1 MKRFPLIVFCI
12 IILSAL
18 CTGMRSYSDAEYK
31 INEDVN
37 NALSL
42 TLARMPGDVVS
53 ADTIRCYRDYITI
66 AALKDT
72 ACIAMRTVQR
82 HGKLETVLVA
92 DANCDA
98 LTVFKMSDQKA
109 SAALLSLA
117 VMWMLGSMLYIRRR
131 KPRASAAL
139 AAGHLS
145 ADISTEYLS
154 YGGIVYTGEQFT
166 TSAGTPIRLT
176 PMQHSL
182 LEMFMQSDSH
192 TLSKQDICQRLWPK
206 KPDAS
211 ATLYTLIK
219 RIKPVIEANSSLKI
233 ESDRGRSYTLT
244 DR

>member
-1 MKRFPLIVFCI
+1 MKKFPFIVFCI

-18 CTGMRSYSDAEYK
+18 CTGMRSYNNAECK
-31 INEDVN
+31 ISEDVN

-42 TLARMPGDVVS
+42 TLAQMPGDVVS
-53 ADTIRCYRDYITI
+53 ADTIRCYRGYITI

-72 ACIAMRTVQR
+72 ACIAMRAVRR
-82 HGKLETVLVA
+82 HGRLETELVA

-98 LTVFKMSDQKA
+98 LTVLRLSDQKA
-109 SAALLSLA
+109 SATLFGLGLLW
-117 VMWMLGSMLYIRRR
+117 VLGSVWHARRR
-131 KPRASAAL
+131 RPQLASRVAA
-139 AAGHLS
+139 AK
-145 ADISTEYLS
+145 LS

-166 TSAGTPIRLT
+166 TSSGTPIRLT
-176 PMQHSL
+176 PMQRSL
-182 LEMFMQSDSH
+182 LEMFMLSDSH

-219 RIKPVIEANSSLKI
+219 RIKPVIEANSSLRI

-244 DR
+244 NQASETHS

>member
-18 CTGMRSYSDAEYK
+18 CTGIRSYSDAEYK

-42 TLARMPGDVVS
+42 TLAQMPGDVVS
-53 ADTIRCYRDYITI
+53 ADTIKCYRSYITI

-72 ACIAMRTVQR
+72 ACIAMRTVRR
-82 HGKLETVLVA
+82 HGRLETVLVA
-92 DANCDA
+92 DANCNA
-98 LTVFKMSDQKA
+98 LTVFMMSDQKA
-109 SAALLSLA
+109 SAALLGLGLL
-117 VMWMLGSMLYIRRR
+117 WMLGSVWYIRWR
-131 KPRASAAL
+131 KPQLTAAL
-139 AAGHLS
+139 AAGQLT
-145 ADISTEYLS
+145 ADISAGHLS

-182 LEMFMQSDSH
+182 LEMFMLSDSH

>member
-18 CTGMRSYSDAEYK
+18 CTGIRSYSDAEYK

-72 ACIAMRTVQR
+72 ACIAMHTVRR

-92 DANCDA
+92 DANCNA

-109 SAALLSLA
+109 SAALLGLGLL
-117 VMWMLGSMLYIRRR
+117 WILGSVWYIRWR
-131 KPRASAAL
+131 KPQLSADL

-145 ADISTEYLS
+145 
-154 YGGIVYTGEQFT
+154 YGGIIYTDGQFT
-166 TSAGTPIRLT
+166 TSSGTTIRLT

-182 LEMFMQSDSH
+182 LEMFMLSDSH

>member
-37 NALSL
+37 NALNQ
-42 TLARMPGDVVS
+42 TLARMPSDVVS

-72 ACIAMRTVQR
+72 AGIAMRTMRR

-98 LTVFKMSDQKA
+98 LTVFRMSDQKA
-109 SAALLSLA
+109 STALLGLG
-117 VMWMLGSMLYIRRR
+117 MLWMLGSVWYIRRR
-131 KPRASAAL
+131 NPLTSVAL
-139 AAGHLS
+139 ASGQSS
-145 ADISTEYLS
+145 ADISTGQLS

-182 LEMFMQSDSH
+182 LEMFMLSDNH

>member
-1 MKRFPLIVFCI
+1 MKKFPFIVFCI

-18 CTGMRSYSDAEYK
+18 CTGIRSYSDAEYK

-42 TLARMPGDVVS
+42 TLARMPADVVS
-53 ADTIRCYRDYITI
+53 ADTIRCYRNYITI

-72 ACIAMRTVQR
+72 ACIAMHTVRR
-82 HGKLETVLVA
+82 HGRLETVLVA

-109 SAALLSLA
+109 SAALFGLSLL
-117 VMWMLGSMLYIRRR
+117 WMLGSVWYIRRR
-131 KPRASAAL
+131 KPQLSAGIS
-139 AAGHLS
+139 AGHL
-145 ADISTEYLS
+145 L
-154 YGGIVYTGEQFT
+154 YGGIIYTGEQFT

-176 PMQHSL
+176 PMQYSL
-182 LEMFMQSDSH
+182 LEMFILSDSH
-192 TLSKQDICQRLWPK
+192 TLSKQAICQRLWPN

-244 DR
+244 EQ

>member
-1 MKRFPLIVFCI
+1 MKKFPLIVFCL

-18 CTGMRSYSDAEYK
+18 CTGMRSYNDTEYK
-31 INEDVN
+31 ITEDVN
-37 NALSL
+37 NALSQ
-42 TLARMPGDVVS
+42 TLAQMPGDVVS
-53 ADTIRCYRDYITI
+53 TDTIRCYRNNLTI

-72 ACIAMRTVQR
+72 ACIAMRTVRR
-82 HGKLETVLVA
+82 HGRLETELVA

-98 LTVFKMSDQKA
+98 LTILRLSNQKA
-109 SAALLSLA
+109 SATLLGIGLL
-117 VMWMLGSMLYIRRR
+117 WLLGSMWYTRRHR
-131 KPRASAAL
+131 PL
-139 AAGHLS
+139 LVVEG
-145 ADISTEYLS
+145 LS

-166 TSAGTPIRLT
+166 TSSGTPIRLT

-182 LEMFMQSDSH
+182 LEMFILSDTH

-219 RIKPVIEANSSLKI
+219 RIKPVIEANSSLRI

-244 DR
+244 NQKQ

>member
-1 MKRFPLIVFCI
+1 MKKFPLIVFCL

-18 CTGMRSYSDAEYK
+18 CTGLRNYNDAEYK
-31 INEDVN
+31 ITEDVN
-37 NALSL
+37 NALSQ
-42 TLARMPGDVVS
+42 TLAQMPGDVVS
-53 ADTIRCYRDYITI
+53 TDTIRCYRNNLTI

-72 ACIAMRTVQR
+72 ACIAMRTVRR
-82 HGKLETVLVA
+82 HGKLETELVA

-98 LTVFKMSDQKA
+98 LTILRLSNQKA
-109 SAALLSLA
+109 SATLLGIGLL
-117 VMWMLGSMLYIRRR
+117 WLLGSVWYTRRHR
-131 KPRASAAL
+131 PL
-139 AAGHLS
+139 LIVEG
-145 ADISTEYLS
+145 LS

-166 TSAGTPIRLT
+166 TTSGTPIRLT

-182 LEMFMQSDSH
+182 LEMFMLSDTH

-219 RIKPVIEANSSLKI
+219 RIKPVIEANSSLRI

-244 DR
+244 NQKQ

>member
-18 CTGMRSYSDAEYK
+18 CTGIRSYSDAEYK
-31 INEDVN
+31 ITEDVN

-42 TLARMPGDVVS
+42 TLAQMPGDVVS
-53 ADTIRCYRDYITI
+53 ADTIKCYRSYITI

-72 ACIAMRTVQR
+72 ACIAMRTVRR
-82 HGKLETVLVA
+82 HGRLETVLVA

-98 LTVFKMSDQKA
+98 LTVFRMSDQKA
-109 SAALLSLA
+109 STALLGLSLL
-117 VMWMLGSMLYIRRR
+117 WMLGSVWYIRRQ
-131 KPRASAAL
+131 KPQLSAAL
-139 AAGHLS
+139 ASGQLT
-145 ADISTEYLS
+145 ADISAGHLS

-182 LEMFMQSDSH
+182 LEMFIMSDNH